1 MPLLCSFLSVA
12 GRFQSV
18 HIGGNDGGKESW
30 EAMARDRLTDRMV
43 KQARKPGVLID
54 GAGLRLRVTANAN
67 TGELRKSWVL
77 RVTVKGGS
85 VREIGLGSADDIPLV
100 EARERATEARKL
112 ARDGVDPIAARDAEI
127 ARRVLDTARAMTFRQ
142 CAEALIA
149 SHEAGWKNDKH
160 RQQWANTLKTYVYPA
175 FGDLPVQAID
185 VSLVMKAIEPIWK
198 TKTETASRVRQRI
211 ESVLDWAAVRGYRKG
226 ENPARWRGH
235 LERALP
241 ARAKIQKVKHHAALP
256 FADLPAFMGE
266 LRAMSGDSARALEF
280 AIMTATRTNETLKAR
295 WSEIDFTAKI
305 WTIPGER
312 MKAGREHR
320 VPLTAAA
327 VAVLETMRKAHP
339 KSDWVFPAA
348 SLRTEREP
356 TLSSMALLMTLRR
369 MKRADLTAHGFRST
383 FRDWAAETTNFPR
396 EAAEAALAHAIGD
409 KVEAAYRRGDLF
421 EKRRKLMDAWS
432 AYCAVSAKERGA
444 VVALHAAPRKSE
456 AAP

>member
-1 MPLLCSFLSVA
+1 
-12 GRFQSV
+12 
-18 HIGGNDGGKESW
+18 
-30 EAMARDRLTDRMV
+30 MV
-43 KQARKPGVLID
+43 KQVRKPGVLID

-77 RVTVKGGS
+77 RVTVKGGP

-100 EARERATEARKL
+100 EARERATRARKL
-112 ARDGVDPIAARDAEI
+112 ARDGVDPIAARDAER
-127 ARRVLDTARAMTFRQ
+127 AERALEAARAMTFQQ

-149 SHEAGWKNDKH
+149 SHEAGWKNAKH
-160 RQQWANTLKTYVYPA
+160 RQQWTNTLKTYVYPV

-211 ESVLDWAAVRGYRKG
+211 ESVLDWAAVRGYRQG

-280 AIMTATRTNETLKAR
+280 AILTATRTNETLKAR
-295 WSEIDFTAKI
+295 WSEIDLKAKV

-320 VPLTAAA
+320 VPLPAAA
-327 VAVLETMRKAHP
+327 VAVLATMRKAYP
-339 KSDWVFPAA
+339 KSEWVFPGA
-348 SLRTEREP
+348 SRVDREP

-369 MKRADLTAHGFRST
+369 MNRADLTAHGFRST

-396 EAAEAALAHAIGD
+396 EAAEAALAHTIGD

-421 EKRRKLMDAWS
+421 EKRRRLMNAWDG
-432 AYCAVSAKERGA
+432 YCATPAAERGA
-444 VVALHAAPRKSE
+444 VVAMRRAAEP
-456 AAP
+456 A